1 LAHGM
6 RNEITVLQESASAA
20 GLFTALIWWQ

>member
-1 LAHGM
+1 M
-6 RNEITVLQESASAA
+6 RNEITTLQESISAA